1 MKRHISFLLT
11 LLLLLPILAC
21 TATAET
27 IIIDTET
34 ASYAEIATA
43 CERLEAIRIAR
54 LKETF
59 AAEHEVQ
66 PADGITFRGVPWGST
81 RLEAEAILG
90 PTSGSRSFVYS
101 GFITIYT
108 DGRGLSTYYTGG
120 SVAGYAVPEITVD
133 YVYPV
138 LDGRLLRD
146 NNLAV
151 ICAGRYVIK
160 DVGDVHAVMED
171 LTAKLSSLYGSFTQ
185 SIHGRRWTDV
195 RGNTITLDAGDTSV
209 YLLYYP
215 ACRDDLLNAAEQA
228 IADER
233 AAQEELLRI
242 QNQNNTDGL

>member
-1 MKRHISFLLT
+1 MKKRLSFLLT
-11 LLLLLPILAC
+11 LLLLLPLFTCPA
-21 TATAET
+21 AADT

-34 ASYAEIATA
+34 ASYEEIAAA
-43 CERLEAIRIAR
+43 CELLEAARIELLKDSFAR
-54 LKETF
+54 
-59 AAEHEVQ
+59 EHEVQ
-66 PADGITFRGVPWGST
+66 PLHGITFRGVPWGST

-90 PTSGSRSFVYS
+90 PASGSRSFVYS

-108 DGRGLSTYYTGG
+108 DGRGLSEYYTGG
-120 SVAGYAVPEITVD
+120 SVAGYAVPEFTVD

-151 ICAGRYVIK
+151 ICAGRYVIE

-185 SIHGRRWTDV
+185 SVHGRRWTDAQ
-195 RGNTITLDAGDTSV
+195 GNTITLDAGDTSV

-215 ACRDDLLNAAEQA
+215 SCRDDLLNAAEQA